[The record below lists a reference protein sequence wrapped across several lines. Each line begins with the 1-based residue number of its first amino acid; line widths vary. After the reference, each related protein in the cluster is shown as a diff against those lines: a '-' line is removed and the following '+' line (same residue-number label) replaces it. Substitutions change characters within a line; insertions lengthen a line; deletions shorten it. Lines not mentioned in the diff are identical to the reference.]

1 MKSRSKLSKAL
12 TLLMVGGIAAAVFT
26 VVVLPAALVA
36 GLATQVLGGEFND
49 LPGTL
54 KNPPTPQSSYV
65 YASDGKTLITSF
77 YDQNRRDVT
86 LDEIPQVMRD
96 AIVSAEDNRFY
107 EHHGVDAKGV
117 LRALVSNVTS
127 GGVAQGAST
136 LTMQYIR
143 NVLLY
148 TADSKEGRNAATEVT
163 TDRKIKEMS
172 YALAL
177 EKEIDKNEILRRYL
191 NIAYFGNGA
200 YGVYSA
206 SQAYFSKEPKDLTIE
221 QAALLAGLVQAPG
234 DYDPVKNKDAAADRR
249 NWILK
254 KMVELK
260 YADPAAGA
268 AAQASP
274 IALKLKPAP
283 DDCLSRGEGSNGWG
297 FFCGYFK
304 KWWLDQPAFGATVQE
319 REAKLQRGGY
329 TIVTSLDPAV
339 QKASEQ
345 AIAEQIKKDSPFA
358 LGVATVEP
366 GTGRIRSM
374 AVNRNYS
381 NDASKN
387 GKNTGGPGQGS
398 YPNTT
403 VPLIAGG
410 DAAPGFQAGST
421 FKMFTMLAA
430 LEAGMPLNTTF
441 DAPNKYKSKYPAA
454 PGPATCEGKYCPSNA
469 APSMAGRR
477 AMWDAFGRS
486 VNTYFVWLEEQVGA
500 DKAVEMAK
508 KLGITFRGD
517 DKKIADNQ
525 EAASNWGAFTLGVA
539 TTSPLDLANA
549 YATIAAEGT
558 YCKPLPVNSITDAGG
573 AVVDVAEP
581 QCKRV
586 FEPDVARAATDAAR
600 CTVGDKSAF
609 GRCDGST
616 AGGLRNVVGRS
627 LAGKTGSS
635 ERNETESFAGFTP
648 GLAAAGIAGDP
659 DSPRNAVG
667 AAFAD
672 NVNMAVAKTLKAG
685 AGYAPGK
692 DFVAPD
698 RKVAFGTEVRVPDVR
713 GRSVDEATAELRR
726 AGFSVTVAPNRIS
739 SEYVAGQVG
748 DVYPTG
754 SAPKGSTITLY
765 VSEGPVPPVEPTPST
780 GTSAEPTGRPTG
792 RPVPTPTRRR
802 F

>member
-12 TLLMVGGIAAAVFT
+12 TLLLVGGIASAVLT
-26 VVVLPAALVA
+26 VVVLPLALIV
-36 GLATQVLGGEFND
+36 GLSTQVLGGEYND
-49 LPGTL
+49 LPAAL
-54 KNPPTPQSSYV
+54 KNPPTPQSSYL
-65 YASDGKTLITSF
+65 YASDGKTLITTF

-86 LDEIPQVMRD
+86 LEEIPQVMRD

-148 TADSKEGRNAATEVT
+148 TADSKAGQQAATEVT
-163 TDRKIKEMS
+163 TERKLKEMS

-177 EKEIDKNEILRRYL
+177 EKELDKNEILRRYL

-200 YGVYSA
+200 YGVFAA
-206 SQAYFSKEPKDLTIE
+206 SEAYFSKEPKDLTLE
-221 QAALLAGLVQAPG
+221 ESALLAGLVQAPG
-234 DYDPVKNKDAAADRR
+234 DYDPVKNKDAAAGRR

-254 KMVELK
+254 QMVELK
-260 YADPAAGA
+260 YADPAVAT
-268 AAQASP
+268 AAQAAP
-274 IALKLKPAP
+274 VALTLKAAP
-283 DDCLSRGEGSNGWG
+283 DDCLSRSQGTNGWG

-304 KWWLDQPAFGATVQE
+304 RWWLEQPAFGANPQE
-319 REAKLQRGGY
+319 REANLKRGGY
-329 TIVTSLDPAV
+329 TVVTSLDPAV

-381 NDASKN
+381 NDESQN
-387 GKNTGGPGQGS
+387 GANTGGAGRGS

-441 DAPNKYKSKYPAA
+441 DAPNKYKSKYPAD
-454 PGPATCEGKYCPSNA
+454 PGPATCDGKYCPTNA
-469 APSMAGRR
+469 DPSMAGRR
-477 AMWDAFGRS
+477 TMWDGFGRS

-508 KLGITFRGD
+508 KMGIQFRNGD
-517 DKKIADNQ
+517 KTLADD
-525 EAASNWGAFTLGVA
+525 ASEWGPFTLGVSA
-539 TTSPLDLANA
+539 TSPLDLANA
-549 YATIAAEGT
+549 YATVAAEGT

-573 AVVDVAEP
+573 ATVDVAQP

-586 FEPDVARAATDAAR
+586 FEADVARAATDAAR
-600 CTVGDKSAF
+600 CTVGDRSVF
-609 GRCDGST
+609 GKCDGST

-659 DSPRNAVG
+659 DSPRNAIG
-667 AAFAD
+667 ASFAG

-685 AGYAPGK
+685 AGYGADK

-698 RKVAFGTEVRVPDVR
+698 RKVAFGEEVRVPDVR
-713 GRSVDEATAELRR
+713 GRSVEEATAELRA
-726 AGFSVTVAPNRIS
+726 AGFSAVVAPNKIT
-739 SEYVAGQVG
+739 SEVPAGQVA
-748 DVYPTG
+748 DVFPSG
-754 SAPKGSTITLY
+754 SAPKGSTVTIY
-765 VSEGPVPPVEPTPST
+765 VSEGPVPVPDPEPSATPT
-780 GTSAEPTGRPTG
+780 AGPTQRPTG

-802 F
+802 